1 MRKRRPIARGK
12 VKVRKR
18 LPTRLVAER
27 IHESKKTYR
36 RARARRQDFQDS
48 DF

>member
-1 MRKRRPIARGK
+1 MARLRAK
-12 VKVRKR
+12 SRSQVKVRKR

-36 RARARRQDFQDS
+36 RAPARRQAFS
-48 DF
+48 DWNP